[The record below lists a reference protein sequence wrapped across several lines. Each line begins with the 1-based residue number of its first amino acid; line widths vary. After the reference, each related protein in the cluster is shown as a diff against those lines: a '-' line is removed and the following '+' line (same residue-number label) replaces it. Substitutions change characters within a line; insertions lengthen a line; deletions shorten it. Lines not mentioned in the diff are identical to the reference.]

1 MIDRTQSVLA
11 VVVAY
16 RPDVESLVLLLRALL
31 SQVDEALIVDNSPAA
46 EDDVHAAIVGFPELL
61 SSLRLLR
68 VGSNIGIGAAL
79 NIGIQTAIDK
89 GFKYVLLS
97 DQDSLPAHDMTAQ
110 LVRVARD
117 LLANGVRVGYVG
129 AAYVDGITGHS
140 FGFQV
145 QEADRYFYSTR
156 AADAADPW
164 VEVITGITSGSLHP
178 CRVFADV
185 GMMREDWFI
194 DYVDT
199 EWFHRARALG
209 YRLFG
214 TPRAVLGHSLGDRSF
229 RVWYGRWRNFSGY
242 SPQRLYYRF
251 RNFVLLM
258 RCGHVPSRWK
268 VRACWYWLGNAYA
281 YLLFSPNRWQN
292 LKFTC
297 RGLWDGL
304 RGRVGSLDP
313 LASTPASPRRS

>member
-16 RPDVESLVLLLRALL
+16 RPDVESLVLLLR
-31 SQVDEALIVDNSPAA
+31 
-46 EDDVHAAIVGFPELL
+46 G
-61 SSLRLLR
+61 
-68 VGSNIGIGAAL
+68 
-79 NIGIQTAIDK
+79 
-89 GFKYVLLS
+89 
-97 DQDSLPAHDMTAQ
+97 
-110 LVRVARD
+110 VARD

-199 EWFHRARALG
+199 EWFHRARARG
-209 YRLFG
+209 YRMFG
-214 TPRAVLGHSLGDRSF
+214 TSRAVLSHHLGDLTF
-229 RVWYGRWRNFSGY
+229 RVWYGRWRNYNGY
-242 SPQRLYYRF
+242 SPRRLYYRF

-304 RGRVGSLDP
+304 RGRVGSMDP
-313 LASTPASPRRS
+313 SHCRQQLSPEILMAFRKLLRLASIYLPPRRTPLRDLLRACIAFCRIATAWPRRPH